1 MLVIPTTQVSTV
13 PFLFKKIALMLV
25 SQTPRVSTVPFLF
38 KTIASKLK
46 CYTMFCTESLV
57 LVTERR
63 LMVPVFGLKRVLSKA
78 YIGLS
83 WPVALRCHCCL
94 VDHG

>member
-1 MLVIPTTQVSTV
+1 
-13 PFLFKKIALMLV
+13 MLV

-38 KTIASKLK
+38 KMVASKLK
-46 CYTMFCTESLV
+46 CYAMFCTESLV

-63 LMVPVFGLKRVLSKA
+63 LMVRVFSLKRVLSKA

-83 WPVALRCHCCL
+83 WPVVLCCHCGM

>member
-13 PFLFKKIALMLV
+13 PFLFKKIALILV
-25 SQTPRVSTVPFLF
+25 SQTPRVSTVPLMF
-38 KTIASKLK
+38 KMI
-46 CYTMFCTESLV
+46 CTEFLLLV
-57 LVTERR
+57 SERR
-63 LMVPVFGLKRVLSKA
+63 LMVRVFGLKRVLSKA

-83 WPVALRCHCCL
+83 WPVILHCQCGL